1 MLRYLAIRSKAI
13 RAEIRF
19 GSRSAYWS
27 LKFEAY
33 CPRAKLEA
41 KPKLDNTAHKIADFL
56 FARAPSFSS
65 LDAATYPAQITIIM
79 TAPTCMPFGRF
90 PLRLENI
97 KEKTG
102 YPPTIGATNFIGPFI
117 KALYKLSIRYYMH
130 LAGTSL
136 KMTHRPSRRV
146 IAKEKRGGERNI
158 VWLPPFEPRIET
170 LIL

>member
-1 MLRYLAIRSKAI
+1 MLRYLAIRIKAI

-27 LKFEAY
+27 LKFEPY

-41 KPKLDNTAHKIADFL
+41 KPKLDTIAQIIADFL

-65 LDAATYPAQITIIM
+65 LDAATNPAQITIIM
-79 TAPTCMPFGRF
+79 TAPICMPFGRF

-102 YPPTIGATNFIGPFI
+102 YAPTIGATNFIDPII
-117 KALYKLSIRYYMH
+117 KALYKDIPAS
-130 LAGTSL
+130 
-136 KMTHRPSRRV
+136 
-146 IAKEKRGGERNI
+146 AKNEPDATETDRARFDIWEKSAFKSATG
-158 VWLPPFEPRIET
+158 L
-170 LIL
+170 

>member
-1 MLRYLAIRSKAI
+1 MLRYLAIRIKAI

-41 KPKLDNTAHKIADFL
+41 KPKLDTIAQIIADFL

-65 LDAATYPAQITIIM
+65 LDAETYHAQITIIM
-79 TAPTCMPFGRF
+79 TAPICMPFGRF

-117 KALYKLSIRYYMH
+117 KALYKDIPAS
-130 LAGTSL
+130 
-136 KMTHRPSRRV
+136 
-146 IAKEKRGGERNI
+146 AKNDPDATETDRARIDMWEKSAFKSATG
-158 VWLPPFEPRIET
+158 L
-170 LIL
+170 